1 MTPATTKKALLN
13 IHKIIHIGQQNNNQ
27 QKVTSQASGQDIVI
41 KPEIMVKE
49 EEIKQE
55 AEDYVEGDNFTPM
68 AASDIKEEP
77 TANNDLNDNCD
88 YDDDNG
94 GSFSNVAATLL
105 VKTEIKQ
112 ELEDSD

>member
-55 AEDYVEGDNFTPM
+55 AEDYVEEFEDDNFVPM
-68 AASDIKEEP
+68 AASEIKEEP
-77 TANNDLNDNCD
+77 IAINDLNDNCNND
-88 YDDDNG
+88 NDDKC
-94 GSFSNVAATLL
+94 SSAAALF

-112 ELEDSD
+112 ELED